1 MTILEID
8 DLRKTFQMH
17 VVGGKRVVG
26 LDGVSLD
33 VADGEFLAV
42 VGESGSGKSS
52 LLKCLYRT
60 YLPSGGAVRFESRD
74 GTVDLAS
81 CPERRLLALRDD
93 EIGYASQFLDEIP
106 RVPAVDVVARPLV
119 EDGVARTEARA
130 TARDLL
136 TDLNL
141 PEELHDAYPAT
152 FSGGERQRVNLAR
165 AVAPRPRLLLLDE
178 PTSALDPETKT
189 AAIDLLDRYLTDETT
204 VVGVFHNRDVVARVA
219 DRVAV
224 LDDAELQRVVDV
236 ETYAAET
243 APEDADDADEAAG
256 ADELSD
262 EAAGA
267 DDDDEAD
274 DREVR
279 A

>member
-8 DLRKTFQMH
+8 QLRKEFQMH
-17 VVGGKRVVG
+17 VFGGKHVVG
-26 LDGVSLD
+26 LDGISFD
-33 VADGEFLAV
+33 VDDGEFLAI

-60 YLPSGGAVRFESRD
+60 YLPTGGVVRFASTE

-81 CPERRLLALRDD
+81 CSERRLLALRDD

-106 RVPAVDVVARPLV
+106 RVPALDVVARPLV
-119 EDGVARTEARA
+119 EDGVDRPAARDV
-130 TARDLL
+130 ARDLL
-136 TDLNL
+136 SELNL

-165 AVAPRPRLLLLDE
+165 AIAPRPRLLLLDE
-178 PTSALDPETKT
+178 PTSALDPETKS

-204 VVGVFHNRDVVARVA
+204 VVGVFHNRDVVAQVA

-224 LDDAELQRVVDV
+224 LDDATLQRVVDV
-236 ETYAAET
+236 QTYVDETSSDSGIVG
-243 APEDADDADEAAG
+243 PEVDA
-256 ADELSD
+256 
-262 EAAGA
+262 
-267 DDDDEAD
+267 
-274 DREVR
+274 
-279 A
+279 